1 MARVKVN
8 IKRHIE
14 INGKQYDAGE
24 YFVSEETATKM
35 REDDVKREG
44 RITFPDEVIEEREKA
59 KESKGKKADAPVAPE
74 APSINALPEV
84 K

>member
-1 MARVKVN
+1 MAKVKVN
-8 IKRHIE
+8 IKRHVE

-24 YFVSEETATKM
+24 YFVSEETADKM
-35 REDDVKREG
+35 RGDDVKREG

-59 KESKGKKADAPVAPE
+59 KESKGKKAEVPVAPG
-74 APSINALPEV
+74 APSTTFVPED